1 MPATKPKPPVA
12 RALAPGQRRAEI
24 AIAALFLI
32 TAATSIYGVTVLDP
46 ILKAPDYLARVY
58 PAKGAIAWG
67 ALLWSINNIG
77 VVFIAVFA
85 YPLLRRLDE
94 TAAIGYLTARILEG
108 AIMMV
113 GIAAT
118 LMLIPLSQS
127 YIARP
132 APELAAVG
140 DLLQHLK
147 LQGLTTLS
155 LPLLG
160 LGGLIFVG
168 QLHRFRLVPRAISA
182 IGLLGY
188 ALVLTGGVASWFDL
202 LDASPLGPS
211 TFMAIPVALFE
222 IILLPTWLLA
232 KGLNIPK
239 AA

>member
-1 MPATKPKPPVA
+1 
-12 RALAPGQRRAEI
+12 
-24 AIAALFLI
+24 
-32 TAATSIYGVTVLDP
+32 
-46 ILKAPDYLARVY
+46 
-58 PAKGAIAWG
+58 
-67 ALLWSINNIG
+67 
-77 VVFIAVFA
+77 VFIAVFA
-85 YPLLRRLDE
+85 WPLLRRLDE

-118 LMLIPLSQS
+118 LMLIPLSQA
-127 YIARP
+127 YIAHP
-132 APELAAVG
+132 APNLAAIG
-140 DLLQHLK
+140 ELLQHLK

-182 IGLLGY
+182 VGLVGY
-188 ALVLTGGVASWFDL
+188 GLVLFGGIASWFDL

-222 IILLPTWLLA
+222 IILLPAWLLL
-232 KGLNIPK
+232 KGFDMPPTRS
-239 AA
+239 A